1 MPGSQFSGSN
11 CLSPFVD
18 AIFLSPETTGLI
30 TAQIRQIDEHSRVS
44 VTLGADGP
52 PFTGGATLR
61 IAILIIAFPLGP
73 DSVTYEPLPDPTGK
87 RVMLEPEV
95 AAANMVTKVN
105 PTYPP
110 LARQARIQGV
120 VQLMATVGAD
130 GGILNLQVLSGDPL
144 LVPAALAA
152 VKHWVYKPT
161 LQDGK
166 PVEVTTRVT
175 INFTVTGQ

>member
-1 MPGSQFSGSN
+1 M
-11 CLSPFVD
+11 
-18 AIFLSPETTGLI
+18 
-30 TAQIRQIDEHSRVS
+30 S